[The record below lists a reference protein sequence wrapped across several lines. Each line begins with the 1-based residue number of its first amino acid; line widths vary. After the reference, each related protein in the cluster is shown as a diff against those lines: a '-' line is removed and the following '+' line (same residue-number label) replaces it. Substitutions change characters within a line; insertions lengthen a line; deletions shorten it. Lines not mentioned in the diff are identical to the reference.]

1 MQNFTR
7 RIVVEGFSLRFFFHK
22 MYTVK
27 GISFHISVA
36 DRNNRSHFF
45 NMEQTASGWRI
56 VNAPKVPDWLI
67 RTEQQLVNAI
77 EEELANRP

>member
-1 MQNFTR
+1 
-7 RIVVEGFSLRFFFHK
+7 
-22 MYTVK
+22 
-27 GISFHISVA
+27 
-36 DRNNRSHFF
+36 
-45 NMEQTASGWRI
+45 MEQTASGWRI